1 MEVRVIGSSN
11 DSWQSRYREFI
22 CKKNLLG
29 TGTGIAY
36 ASLEWREIL
45 TRNLKTARDIYI
57 VVTEKDEIIC
67 ALPAFIT
74 DFSEGNVI
82 NSLPTIRGF
91 GGYGGPVF
99 ADADSEESGWE
110 RIKKALKVLC
120 DYIDKIAGD
129 NGCISFTFSVP
140 PIIDSGRRRRYLDIV
155 KENFKADY
163 VNECFAQISVIDN
176 VLSGENF
183 SDRVRR
189 AVRKGINAG
198 ITITDKIDMAILNQM
213 YDYYKA
219 RMDDI
224 GVEPKPFDFLKDI
237 YFEMVPA
244 GLARFFA
251 ALYGTEH
258 IGGLLVVGSEFQE
271 RQEPMVDYFV
281 PYYSMKHKNLQ
292 PASVAIDYAMR
303 FYKSKGI
310 RYWNWQSSS
319 EKNNS
324 VYNFKAGWGA
334 FDVPYYYFTRIY
346 QSENAIKNLWAEN
359 KDRYKWYYV
368 APFDV
373 FGEFRGI
380 YR

>member
-1 MEVRVIGSSN
+1 MEARILDRGN
-11 DSWQSRYREFI
+11 DLWESRYRNFI

-29 TGTGIAY
+29 SGARSAY

-45 TRNLKTARDIYI
+45 SGNLKTARDIYI
-57 VVTEKDEIIC
+57 IVAEKDEIIC

-74 DFSEGNVI
+74 DFPKGNVI

-99 ADADSEESGWE
+99 TADESESGWE
-110 RIKKALKVLC
+110 RIKKALKLLY
-120 DYIDKIAGD
+120 DYIDKIARD
-129 NGCISFTFSVP
+129 NGCVSFTFSTP
-140 PIIDSGRRRRYLDIV
+140 PIIDSVMRQRYLDAV

-163 VNECFAQISVIDN
+163 VSEGFAQISVIDN
-176 VLSGENF
+176 VFSGKNF

-189 AVRKGINAG
+189 SVRKGISAG
-198 ITITDKIDMAILNQM
+198 VAIVDKIDRIILNQM
-213 YDYYKA
+213 YDYYTA
-219 RMDDI
+219 RMDEI
-224 GVEPKPFDFLKDI
+224 GVEPKPFAFFEDI
-237 YFEMVPA
+237 YFVMA
-244 GLARFFA
+244 AKGLARFFA
-251 ALYGTEH
+251 ALYDGEH

-271 RQEPMVDYFV
+271 QQEPMVDYFV

-292 PASVAIDYAMR
+292 PSSVAIDFAMK

-373 FGEFRGI
+373 FREFRGI